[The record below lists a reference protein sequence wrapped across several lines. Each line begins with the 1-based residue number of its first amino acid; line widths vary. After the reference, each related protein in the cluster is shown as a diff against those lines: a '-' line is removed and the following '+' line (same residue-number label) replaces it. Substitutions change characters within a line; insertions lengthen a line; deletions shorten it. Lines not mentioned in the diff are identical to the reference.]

1 MWTTLHFTAM
11 ALLSLYGLH
20 RLWLLACW
28 SVERK
33 RPVKAPP
40 SAGLGKAPPIVT
52 VQLPLYN
59 ERFVAA
65 RLINAVA
72 RLDWPGEKLEIQVLD
87 DSTDVTGKIVDE
99 LADHWRKKGV
109 NMKVIRRAHRA
120 GYKAGALKNG
130 LMQSAGE
137 YVAIFDADFVP
148 PRDFLIRTAPCFT
161 DERIG
166 MVQAR
171 WGFLNTGHS
180 WLTRVQS
187 LLLGP
192 HFSIEHWVR
201 FRKGLFFN
209 FNGTAGIWRKKAI
222 DSSGGWQSDTVTEDL
237 DLSFRAQ
244 LAGWRFIYLEDLVV
258 PSELPVTLAAFRSQ
272 QRRWAKGSMQTAR
285 KILPALLASRLSVS
299 IKIEAVA
306 TLLANFCWLLG
317 ALISLTVYPTIISRV
332 GIGPYDLFRIDLP
345 LILCTSVAI
354 LFYFLIYWLNS
365 ESKFSGLC
373 LLLLPIF
380 SIGLAPCLALSV
392 LEGVFSRGGVFE
404 RTPKFGMRRR
414 SRLPFSPL
422 AYRQHRFFFI
432 LFNTAL
438 LAYGLMPIFFASDR
452 GTWAAIPFLLLF
464 PLGYLTMIVNDLRE

>member
-28 SVERK
+28 RAERN
-33 RPVKAPP
+33 RPIEAPV
-40 SAGLGKAPPIVT
+40 SLDSGKELPIVT

-65 RLINAVA
+65 RLIDAVA
-72 RLDWPGEKLEIQVLD
+72 RLDWPKEKLEIQVLD
-87 DSTDVTGKIVDE
+87 DSTDITEKIVDE
-99 LADHWRKKGV
+99 RTDYWRKKGI

-130 LMQSAGE
+130 LMQSEGE

-148 PRDFLIRTAPCFT
+148 PRDFLIRTAPCFS

-171 WGFLNTGHS
+171 WGFLNAGHS
-180 WLTRVQS
+180 WLTHVQS

-272 QRRWAKGSMQTAR
+272 QRRWAKGSIQTAR
-285 KILPALLASRLSVS
+285 KILPTLLASRLPAV
-299 IKIEAVA
+299 IKIEAVV

-317 ALISLTVYPTIISRV
+317 ALISLTVYPTIISRIGV
-332 GIGPYDLFRIDLP
+332 GPYHLLRIDLP

-354 LFYFLIYWLNS
+354 LFYFFIYSLNS
-365 ESKFSGLC
+365 ESRCPALYF
-373 LLLLPIF
+373 LLLPIF
-380 SIGLAPCLALSV
+380 SIGLAPSLALSV

-404 RTPKFGMRRR
+404 RTPKFGICLPG
-414 SRLPFSPL
+414 RLPFSPL
-422 AYRQHRFFFI
+422 AYQQHKFFYI
-432 LFNTAL
+432 LLNTAL
-438 LAYGLMPIFFASDR
+438 LAYGLMPVFFAWGR
-452 GTWAAIPFLLLF
+452 GTWPAIPFLLLF
-464 PLGYLTMIVNDLRE
+464 PLGYLTMIVKDLRG